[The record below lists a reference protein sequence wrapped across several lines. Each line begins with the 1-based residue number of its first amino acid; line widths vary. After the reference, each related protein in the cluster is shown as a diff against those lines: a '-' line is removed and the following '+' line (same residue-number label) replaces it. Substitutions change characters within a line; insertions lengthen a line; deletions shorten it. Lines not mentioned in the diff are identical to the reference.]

1 MLLDCRLSK
10 SKSGFRETKSIFAK
24 EMKQKWMIQQPKMV
38 F

>member
-1 MLLDCRLSK
+1 LIADYQNQN
-10 SKSGFRETKSIFAK
+10 RETKSIFAK